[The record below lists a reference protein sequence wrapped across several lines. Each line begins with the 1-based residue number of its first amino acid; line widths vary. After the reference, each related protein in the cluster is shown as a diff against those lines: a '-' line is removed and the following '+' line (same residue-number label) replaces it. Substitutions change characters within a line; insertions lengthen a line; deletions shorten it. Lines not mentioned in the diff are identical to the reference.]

1 MSNNYV
7 KKYILLLVIF
17 AVMLNSVGIPVE
29 ASETKNDAVENLIV
43 SISLEKADE
52 RLEEGYLG
60 VPERFR
66 QELFFYQCISETV
79 DKYVTENNIDDTF
92 YFDLK
97 ENWLYG
103 SRKFEVSDLFS
114 TEIYEYRLLEKEG
127 VEFEEDSYQF
137 RVEGK
142 EDTLYIEIDFK
153 EEKVYLYP
161 ESGNYIQIMY
171 SDGNA
176 EAYERIREEGK
187 NPLDAYVKS
196 DWNDMKVEDEHL
208 AEVSFKEIGNL
219 DYFIIPE
226 EDIRGHE
233 RIYLNVASA
242 LKRYMDEKKIDD
254 VFYFNA
260 DRDIVSNVTNMIYT
274 CRIRGASRTLYIDIG
289 SYLTFDETDIRCH
302 VYQVEE

>member
-1 MSNNYV
+1 MLNNYV
-7 KKYILLLVIF
+7 KKCVLLLVIF
-17 AVMLNSVGIPVE
+17 AVMLNSAGIQVM
-29 ASETKNDAVENLIV
+29 ASETKDDALNN
-43 SISLEKADE
+43 SIIPIDLDKADE
-52 RLEEGYLG
+52 RLKKGYLA
-60 VPERFR
+60 VPEKFR
-66 QELFFYQCISETV
+66 QELFLYQCITEAL
-79 DKYVTENNIDDTF
+79 DQYVTENNIDDIF

-97 ENWLYG
+97 VNWLYG

-114 TEIYEYRLLEKEG
+114 TKIYEYRLLEKEG

-137 RVEGK
+137 WVKGK
-142 EDTLYIEIDFK
+142 EDTLYIEIDLK

-161 ESGNYIQIMY
+161 ESRNYIRISYME
-171 SDGNA
+171 GNK

-196 DWNDMKVEDEHL
+196 DWNDMKEEDEHL
-208 AEVSFKEIGNL
+208 AEVPFKEIGNL

-254 VFYFNA
+254 VF
-260 DRDIVSNVTNMIYT
+260 
-274 CRIRGASRTLYIDIG
+274 L
-289 SYLTFDETDIRCH
+289 L
-302 VYQVEE
+302 